1 MKLSAKDTTSSV
13 AVYLLTGRYE
23 AMHTAQDSF
32 VLLTSI
38 LVVTHMLQCVDTD
51 HAWSVAVSCNNDA
64 AGACLV
70 LGGLSAK

>member
-1 MKLSAKDTTSSV
+1 MQLALQDTTFSV

-38 LVVTHMLQCVDTD
+38 LVVTHMLHCVGTD
-51 HAWSVAVSCNNDA
+51 HAWSVADA
-64 AGACLV
+64 AAVAVLV